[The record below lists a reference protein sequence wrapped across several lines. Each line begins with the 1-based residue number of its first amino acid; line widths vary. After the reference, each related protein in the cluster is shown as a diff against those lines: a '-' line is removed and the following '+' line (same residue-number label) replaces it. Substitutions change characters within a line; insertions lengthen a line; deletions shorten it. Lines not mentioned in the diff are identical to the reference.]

1 VLPEVDLR
9 AVWNMWHFYGWNFVL
24 WFCGIGLILKF
35 AFLVYL
41 LRLSP
46 STALLADMAMN
57 VASCSIFAITP
68 APSVVPPLLL
78 TWVLGVGFDHP
89 INWLL
94 ALFCAGLIAAVV
106 ESLVLA
112 FGFSHVAWKKAFRL
126 VLLVN
131 LVCVS
136 LAVFPH
142 AAYLGAHPPQ
152 ANLRPQGGV
161 RWVVPS
167 EKETQTFIPTGGS
180 DSLLWKL
187 ANRAND
193 TL

>member
-1 VLPEVDLR
+1 MLNLCHHTR
-9 AVWNMWHFYGWNFVL
+9 SQRG
-24 WFCGIGLILKF
+24 
-35 AFLVYL
+35 
-41 LRLSP
+41 
-46 STALLADMAMN
+46 
-57 VASCSIFAITP
+57 
-68 APSVVPPLLL
+68 PPLLL

-136 LAVFPH
+136 LAVSRTPLICALIH
-142 AAYLGAHPPQ
+142 HKLTC
-152 ANLRPQGGV
+152 
-161 RWVVPS
+161 VPRVACV
-167 EKETQTFIPTGGS
+167 GS
-180 DSLLWKL
+180 P
-187 ANRAND
+187 
-193 TL
+193 